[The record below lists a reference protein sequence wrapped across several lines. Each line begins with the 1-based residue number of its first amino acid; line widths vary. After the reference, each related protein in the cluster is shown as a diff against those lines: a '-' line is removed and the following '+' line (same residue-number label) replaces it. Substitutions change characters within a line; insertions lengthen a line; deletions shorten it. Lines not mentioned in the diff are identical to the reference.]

1 MKLNNL
7 VLRWMPESPR
17 WLASR
22 GRVKDSAKAL
32 SQIAKVNGTEL
43 PENTYEILEQIA
55 AKKEKIYGIPS
66 LFSNK
71 RLAKNTLMIMICW

>member
-1 MKLNNL
+1 
-7 VLRWMPESPR
+7 MPESPR

-22 GRVKDSAKAL
+22 GRVKDSIKAL
-32 SQIAKVNGTEL
+32 NQIAEVNGTKL
-43 PENTYEILEQIA
+43 PDDTQEILEQIA

-71 RLAKNTLMIMICW
+71 RLAKNTLMIIVCW